1 MIPRIVGCLVMPALV
16 FFPPTLLAGWPW
28 FWHPAPLAGFG
39 LGVLTLASQPPLS
52 PTALITDPSD
62 RQSALLILLAVMAAN
77 CASVIQFSLG
87 EPATPAPGSPWV
99 ITGIVMGSAG
109 LLLRLWAI
117 RTLGRFFT
125 SGVMVQEGQAVLT
138 TGPYRWVRHPS
149 YTGSILTVLGTAVA
163 LGSPLGVVLA
173 VGLLV
178 PVYLYRIRV
187 EERTMLAGLG
197 DAYASYRARTPA
209 LLPGTPGAR

>member
-1 MIPRIVGCLVMPALV
+1 MIPRIVGCLVMPALM
-16 FFPPTLLAGWPW
+16 FFPPTMLAGWPW
-28 FWHPAPLAGFG
+28 FWHPAPLAGFA
-39 LGVLTLASQPPLS
+39 LGVLTLGSQPPLS

-77 CASVIQFSLG
+77 YVSVIQFSLR
-87 EPATPAPGSPWV
+87 EPVTPAPSSPWV
-99 ITGIVMGSAG
+99 IAGIVIASAG
-109 LLLRLWAI
+109 LVFRLWAI

-125 SGVMVQEGQAVLT
+125 SGVMVQEGQQVLT

-163 LGSPLGVVLA
+163 LGSPLGMVLA
-173 VGLLV
+173 LGLLV
-178 PVYLYRIRV
+178 PVYLYRVRV

-197 DAYASYRARTPA
+197 DAYAAYRARTPA
-209 LLPGTPGAR
+209 LIPRAPTMG